1 MDNRDII
8 RNAFKSLEDLKVVIE
23 PVKKPIFE
31 DIEAEPAEGASD
43 ADKTVKD
50 LFDEA
55 GSYILTHEFDNNGT
69 TFYLFMEGLNNGE
82 SCDILFD
89 EYDVNNIESV
99 LVEILDSEHDFI
111 DSLHME
117 GVNLDSMVSSV
128 VDAANG
134 QLNGTEGVETE
145 PESSDTDPED
155 HDTNVRDFVGDGP
168 DADEQESEV
177 EPEDKG
183 ETLPPVEAEINPADI
198 KDAPAEEPQ
207 EESLNTDK
215 KFIKTR
221 NSKADATDLA
231 AELDANDIEYEMAD
245 DGLYVSAKDFD
256 RAQSMLDQLEMD
268 DADESLEEEAKF
280 NLQDDEEVKEAE
292 AILDKDEGDTIEQI
306 VDVNADTVDD
316 LQQSYIGSIAL
327 RCPTCRTLIYKS
339 RDQLVKSE
347 GESDDDEVLYNVDEE
362 CPHCGAK
369 DGFELI
375 GMLASLDVD
384 PFAEPSVPS
393 EKQPEEPKEPEHKE
407 EEKPEEKPEPSEPM
421 PTLPHEDKKEEDL
434 EEDTVKQGDK
444 WVNKGD
450 AGTHGEFK
458 TKKAA
463 DAQRKA
469 MFANGYKESLGE
481 DVKPVAQEPCT
492 KIELTT
498 DEKNMLDK
506 LTRKNKMDAWF
517 AFGDDDET
525 IIDLEDNNKP
535 MDTCE
540 AILMIDDG
548 TEDVES
554 FLTSEEA
561 DLFNGLVARCKECE
575 AARHA
580 VKECN
585 QTDVQLEEIDSNRYD
600 KLINRYLKEN
610 YANVKSYVTTD
621 AKLDDEHNKAILE
634 GTITFKSGA
643 EKKTKFVFEAREIT
657 KKGQLKLIG
666 SNKTFTESAKAFTL
680 LGKVRDK
687 RLISESLS
695 YSYKAGDTKVKG
707 KIEPLRKR

>member
-134 QLNGTEGVETE
+134 QLNGTEGVENE

-168 DADEQESEV
+168 DAEEQEAEV
-177 EPEDKG
+177 EPEDNG
-183 ETLPPVEAEINPADI
+183 ETLPPAEMEQEPEDHDINDEV
-198 KDAPAEEPQ
+198 K
-207 EESLNTDK
+207 EESLD
-215 KFIKTR
+215 
-221 NSKADATDLA
+221 
-231 AELDANDIEYEMAD
+231 
-245 DGLYVSAKDFD
+245 
-256 RAQSMLDQLEMD
+256 
-268 DADESLEEEAKF
+268 EEAKF
-280 NLQDDEEVKEAE
+280 NLQDEEEVKEAE

-347 GESDDDEVLYNVDEE
+347 GESEDDEVLYNVDEE

-384 PFAEPSVPS
+384 PFAEPNVPS
-393 EKQPEEPKEPEHKE
+393 EKQPEEPKESEHKEE

-444 WVNKGD
+444 WVNKGKE
-450 AGTHGEFK
+450 GTHGEFK

-469 MFANGYKESLGE
+469 MFANGFKESLGE
-481 DVKPVAQEPCT
+481 DVKPVAQEPCK

-554 FLTSEEA
+554 FLTPEEV

-575 AARHA
+575 AAKHA

-585 QTDVQLEEIDSNRYD
+585 HTDVQLEEIDSNRYD

-621 AKLDDEHNKAILE
+621 ASLDDEHNKAILE
-634 GTITFKSGA
+634 GVITFKSGA
-643 EKKTKFVFEAREIT
+643 EKKTKFVFEAREVT
-657 KKGQLKLIG
+657 KKGQLKLVG

-680 LGKVRDK
+680 LGKVRNK

-695 YSYKAGDTKVKG
+695 YSYTAGDTKVKG